1 MEDTLTAPTQ
11 ANQQPQPA
19 KLPAPPNWSRIFA
32 NPTANLGVD
41 LSVKLT
47 LTQNSPNRYAHEGH
61 VALSTDFGFNHVD
74 VILAPAQ
81 CRELAQELIRIA
93 ELADAD
99 NLAARG
105 L

>member
-1 MEDTLTAPTQ
+1 MEATLTSSAHAPQQ
-11 ANQQPQPA
+11 ARSDE
-19 KLPAPPNWSRIFA
+19 LPAPPNWSRIFA
-32 NPTANLGVD
+32 DPAVNLGVD

-47 LTQNSPNRYAHEGH
+47 ITGNTPKRYVHEGH

-74 VILAPAQ
+74 VLLTPAQ

-105 L
+105 Q